1 MPPAFHQ
8 LLSVRTKKKEFW
20 FTSPEK
26 FVTLFFGRNTDMTQ
40 TEQLLIAAFWQ
51 LLEEK
56 PYKKITVRDIVDRCQ
71 VNRNTF
77 YYHFEGIPSLLERAI
92 LEWEEAI
99 LSDPRIV
106 GAPLLGILP
115 IAESCLTH
123 RAALL
128 NLFHSTA
135 RDDVLRFIEDIC
147 CHVAESYM
155 SAAAAELLAESVKT
169 ESASAESAAIE
180 SASAE
185 NTPAAPTTPSDIKN
199 KDRDNRLSQLPSL
212 TEEDHLIMV
221 RFYKAL
227 LSGCLLT
234 WLNEGMN
241 TDLPAEI
248 HRVLQILSIHS
259 ER

>member
-1 MPPAFHQ
+1 
-8 LLSVRTKKKEFW
+8 
-20 FTSPEK
+20 
-26 FVTLFFGRNTDMTQ
+26 MTQ
-40 TEQLLIAAFWQ
+40 TEQLLTAAFWQ

-92 LEWEEAI
+92 LEWEKAI

-128 NLFHSTA
+128 NLFRSAA

-147 CHVAESYM
+147 RHVAESYM
-155 SAAAAELLAESVKT
+155 AAAAAELR
-169 ESASAESAAIE
+169 AESAT
-180 SASAE
+180 AE
-185 NTPAAPTTPSDIKN
+185 RAPAAPAAPHRH
-199 KDRDNRLSQLPSL
+199 DREGSENRLSQLPAL

-259 ER
+259 EH